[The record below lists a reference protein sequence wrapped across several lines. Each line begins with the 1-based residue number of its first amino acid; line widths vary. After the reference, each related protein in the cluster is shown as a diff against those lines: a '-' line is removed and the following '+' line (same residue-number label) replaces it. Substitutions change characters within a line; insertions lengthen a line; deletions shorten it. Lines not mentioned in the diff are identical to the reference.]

1 MSSSE
6 LYSKNDRYC
15 SIREA
20 EADVIRPETEHHTTI
35 EESITSNRLRYSDVG
50 RALYLDIRP
59 QLKSWEIAEIALMR
73 LHGGVHVRSHN
84 TKVRTKKYEPCRSV
98 DDCICKHC
106 DKRSGA
112 QIDDNRHAMLGCDGA
127 AGSIA
132 VLRKQRDSKIRAIA
146 REEGIE
152 YEQLN
157 AREKELLLLGVP
169 PEQRSENRDE
179 REAVMSKILS
189 ESAQYLYR
197 MRQERLA
204 HSA

>member
-1 MSSSE
+1 MSV
-6 LYSKNDRYC
+6 LVAR
-15 SIREA
+15 IPA
-20 EADVIRPETEHHTTI
+20 
-35 EESITSNRLRYSDVG
+35 
-50 RALYLDIRP
+50 
-59 QLKSWEIAEIALMR
+59 
-73 LHGGVHVRSHN
+73 RS
-84 TKVRTKKYEPCRSV
+84 
-98 DDCICKHC
+98 
-106 DKRSGA
+106 
-112 QIDDNRHAMLGCDGA
+112 
-127 AGSIA
+127 SIA

-204 HSA
+204 HSAMSA

>member
-1 MSSSE
+1 MRCWDATEQQEASQCCVSSE
-6 LYSKNDRYC
+6 
-15 SIREA
+15 
-20 EADVIRPETEHHTTI
+20 
-35 EESITSNRLRYSDVG
+35 
-50 RALYLDIRP
+50 
-59 QLKSWEIAEIALMR
+59 
-73 LHGGVHVRSHN
+73 
-84 TKVRTKKYEPCRSV
+84 
-98 DDCICKHC
+98 
-106 DKRSGA
+106 
-112 QIDDNRHAMLGCDGA
+112 
-127 AGSIA
+127 
-132 VLRKQRDSKIRAIA
+132 RDSKIRAIA

>member
-1 MSSSE
+1 MTWKIS
-6 LYSKNDRYC
+6 
-15 SIREA
+15 
-20 EADVIRPETEHHTTI
+20 
-35 EESITSNRLRYSDVG
+35 
-50 RALYLDIRP
+50 
-59 QLKSWEIAEIALMR
+59 
-73 LHGGVHVRSHN
+73 
-84 TKVRTKKYEPCRSV
+84 TKFQIWQQVRTKKYEPCRSV

-132 VLRKQRDSKIRAIA
+132 MLRKQRDSKIRAIA